1 MSKQKCFP
9 RVVGADRRVSPWL
22 CDTFFWADQGVR
34 PKGCCLCFRPYVA
47 VYSFTNFIIAQRLS
61 SA

>member
-22 CDTFFWADQGVR
+22 CDTFFWAAPRSAQ
-34 PKGCCLCFRPYVA
+34 KVA